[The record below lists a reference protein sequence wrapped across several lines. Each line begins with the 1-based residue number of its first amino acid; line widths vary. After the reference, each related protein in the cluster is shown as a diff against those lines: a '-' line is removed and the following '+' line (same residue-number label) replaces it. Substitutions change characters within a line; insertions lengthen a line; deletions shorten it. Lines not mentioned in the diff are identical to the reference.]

1 VDRRADD
8 AVRYFVGVLEK
19 LGTRLRARILATEDD
34 QVTQD
39 LLIEISAVLEKH
51 YWMWQAQS
59 IA

>member
-1 VDRRADD
+1 
-8 AVRYFVGVLEK
+8 
-19 LGTRLRARILATEDD
+19 LATEDD